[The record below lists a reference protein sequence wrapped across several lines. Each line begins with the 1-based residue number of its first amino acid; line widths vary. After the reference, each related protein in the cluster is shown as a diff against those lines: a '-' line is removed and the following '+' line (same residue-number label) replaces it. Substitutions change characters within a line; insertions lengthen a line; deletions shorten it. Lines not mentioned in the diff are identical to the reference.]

1 MSKFKCG
8 TSMTSIN
15 IYGLESEQSLLKKR
29 LNFLI
34 HIYNQNHF
42 DRDDH
47 GSKIKVPIIIKHN
60 IRNNTL
66 YVSSIHGIPFD
77 DIKEEFIENKDCYKS
92 IVLFYLSITISKN
105 DKYEI
110 FHKKIFYNPT
120 TDSVE
125 ILDIESALQDYEEE
139 FKLIFNKLR
148 KRE

>member
-15 IYGLESEQSLLKKR
+15 IYGLESEQSLLKRR
-29 LNFLI
+29 LNFLL

-47 GSKIKVPIIIKHN
+47 GRKIKVPIIIKHN

-66 YVSSIHGIPFD
+66 YVSSVHGIPFD

-92 IVLFYLSITISKN
+92 IILFYLSITISKN

-110 FHKKIFYNPT
+110 FHKKIFYNQLT
-120 TDSVE
+120 NNVE
-125 ILDIESALQDYEEE
+125 ILDIESSLQDYEEE
-139 FKLIFNKLR
+139 FKLIFDKLR

>member
-15 IYGLESEQSLLKKR
+15 IYGLESEQSLLKRR
-29 LNFLI
+29 LNFLL

-47 GSKIKVPIIIKHN
+47 GRRIKVPIIIKHN

-66 YVSSIHGIPFD
+66 YVSSVHGIPFD

-92 IVLFYLSITISKN
+92 IILFYLSITISKN

-110 FHKKIFYNPT
+110 FHKKIFYNQLT
-120 TDSVE
+120 NNVE
-125 ILDIESALQDYEEE
+125 ILDIQSALQNYEEE
-139 FKLIFNKLR
+139 FQFIFNKLR